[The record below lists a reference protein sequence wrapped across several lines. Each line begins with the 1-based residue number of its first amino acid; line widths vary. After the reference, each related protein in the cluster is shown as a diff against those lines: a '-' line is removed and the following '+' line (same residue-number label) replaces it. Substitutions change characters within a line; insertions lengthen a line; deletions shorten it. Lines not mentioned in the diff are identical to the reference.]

1 MRDQSKIQNPHLLH
15 CLSGLSRVRHS
26 RSRRQYRRIERH
38 LHPVRHDYRRRR
50 RRYHHHRDFLLSVVV
65 PKKTFKISNINLKS
79 FHLLSSVGHP
89 VLIQLESEQETEII
103 NAERANKGP
112 R

>member
-38 LHPVRHDYRRRR
+38 LHPVRHDYR